1 VRQTETHTGGPWVSK
16 PSAFEVD
23 MGIERL
29 KRYKS
34 PGMNQTPVAVIQA
47 WGKAV
52 YSVI

>member
-1 VRQTETHTGGPWVSK
+1 VSK

-34 PGMNQTPVAVIQA
+34 AGMNQTPAALIQEL
-47 WGKAV
+47 GKAV